1 MSALERLQGIQD
13 KFTKA
18 VDPSAYIKAKPQAAP
33 GSAAPRIKVNQ
44 PRMGRLPLPSAPAL
58 RGLGIYDL
66 TQAQTPKSQFISGMT
81 ITNPIMGTAL
91 NAMDGIQDLVS

>member
-1 MSALERLQGIQD
+1 MGAL
-13 KFTKA
+13 
-18 VDPSAYIKAKPQAAP
+18 
-33 GSAAPRIKVNQ
+33 
-44 PRMGRLPLPSAPAL
+44 PAL

-91 NAMDGIQDLVS
+91 NAMDGVQDLVSGLTNTTGAQFQGRGAGRAAFNPRKPEAKSATRSGTPNLGP